1 MATRS
6 RAVADFGKLRFGGRI
21 AWLLWLFVHIMYL
34 VGFRNRVIVF
44 IEWAYNYFTY
54 QRGVR
59 LITSAERK
67 HPPAL
72 AS

>member
-1 MATRS
+1 
-6 RAVADFGKLRFGGRI
+6 
-21 AWLLWLFVHIMYL
+21 MYL

-59 LITSAERK
+59 VITNSEREGVTV
-67 HPPAL
+67 PVT
-72 AS
+72 